1 MTKDFK
7 FNLDDIVYFIGEGKI
22 YQAKICEVRFVTRFE
37 QTNSG
42 NCGKYNSY
50 KQVLYEVYRL
60 YTHHKNGDTTN
71 TNATHKYCDGE
82 YCETTWFT
90 VDELFESVEDALIH
104 LRTHVEMLPKEQTL
118 DITNINNPF

>member
-22 YQAKICEVRFVTRFE
+22 YQAKICEVRFVARFE
-37 QTNSG
+37 QINSG

-60 YTHHKNGDTTN
+60 YTRNKNGDTNN

-82 YCETTWFT
+82 HCKTTWFT

-104 LRTHVEMLPKEQTL
+104 LRTHVEMLPNEQTL

>member
-7 FNLDDIVYFIGEGKI
+7 FNLDDIVYFIGGGKI
-22 YQAKICEVRFVTRFE
+22 YQAKICEVRFVARFE

-60 YTHHKNGDTTN
+60 YIRHKNGDTTN
-71 TNATHKYCDGE
+71 TNATHTYRDGE
-82 YCETTWFT
+82 YCATTWFN

-104 LRTHVEMLPKEQTL
+104 LRTHVEMLPNEQTL